1 MPSCFSFLLLSL
13 PLSKKKIK
21 KIAIYHFMKESAI
34 MLCFQCSL
42 IMTWGLKP
50 LFHFTLKKSNMFLWL
65 RGVRKQDDGDWIE

>member
-1 MPSCFSFLLLSL
+1 MSLLPPPVPP
-13 PLSKKKIK
+13 PLKKKKI

-34 MLCFQCSL
+34 LLRFQCSL

-50 LFHFTLKKSNMFLWL
+50 PFHFTLKSNMFLWL